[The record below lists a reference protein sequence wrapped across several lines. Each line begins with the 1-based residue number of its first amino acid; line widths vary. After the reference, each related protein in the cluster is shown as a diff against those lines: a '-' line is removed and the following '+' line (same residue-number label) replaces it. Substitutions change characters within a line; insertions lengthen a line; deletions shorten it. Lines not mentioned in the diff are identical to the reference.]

1 MSELDK
7 NIKEKKGRLIAV
19 VIAASI
25 SIWSITQGVDPSL
38 GISAGYMLIIDFF
51 TLIVLSWA
59 LFSLYKIFINYR
71 ESKG

>member
-1 MSELDK
+1 VSELDK

-25 SIWSITQGVDPSL
+25 SIWSITQGVAPSL

-51 TLIVLSWA
+51 TLIVLFWA
-59 LFSLYKIFINYR
+59 LFLLYKIFINYR

>member
-1 MSELDK
+1 MSEFDK

-25 SIWSITQGVDPSL
+25 SIWSITQGVAPSL

-51 TLIVLSWA
+51 TLILLFWA

>member
-25 SIWSITQGVDPSL
+25 SIWSITQGVAPSL

-51 TLIVLSWA
+51 TLIVLFRA

>member
-1 MSELDK
+1 MSALDK

-19 VIAASI
+19 VIATSI
-25 SIWSITQGVDPSL
+25 SIWSITQGVAPSL

-51 TLIVLSWA
+51 TLIVLFWA

>member
-25 SIWSITQGVDPSL
+25 SIWSITQGVAPSL

-51 TLIVLSWA
+51 TLIVLFWA
-59 LFSLYKIFINYR
+59 LFSLYKIFISYR

>member
-25 SIWSITQGVDPSL
+25 SIWSITQGVAPSL

-51 TLIVLSWA
+51 TLIVLFWA
-59 LFSLYKIFINYR
+59 PFSLYKIFINYR

>member
-1 MSELDK
+1 VSELDK

-25 SIWSITQGVDPSL
+25 SIWSITQGVAPSL

-51 TLIVLSWA
+51 TLIVLSLA

>member
-25 SIWSITQGVDPSL
+25 SIWSITQGVAPSL

-51 TLIVLSWA
+51 TLIALSWT

>member
-1 MSELDK
+1 VSELDK

-25 SIWSITQGVDPSL
+25 SIWSITQGVAPSL
-38 GISAGYMLIIDFF
+38 GISARYMLIIDFF

-59 LFSLYKIFINYR
+59 LFSLYKIFINYWG
-71 ESKG
+71 SKG

>member
-7 NIKEKKGRLIAV
+7 NIKEKKGRFIAV
-19 VIAASI
+19 VIVASI
-25 SIWSITQGVDPSL
+25 SIWSITQGVAPSL

-51 TLIVLSWA
+51 TLIVLFWA
-59 LFSLYKIFINYR
+59 LFSLYKIFFNYR

>member
-1 MSELDK
+1 VSELDK

-25 SIWSITQGVDPSL
+25 SIWSITQGVAPSL
-38 GISAGYMLIIDFF
+38 GITAGIMLIIDFF

>member
-25 SIWSITQGVDPSL
+25 SIWSITQGVAPSL

-51 TLIVLSWA
+51 TLIVLFWA
-59 LFSLYKIFINYR
+59 LFSLYKIFINYW

>member
-25 SIWSITQGVDPSL
+25 SIWSITQGVAPSL

-71 ESKG
+71 GSKG

>member
-25 SIWSITQGVDPSL
+25 SIWSITQGVAPSL

-51 TLIVLSWA
+51 TLIVLFWA
-59 LFSLYKIFINYR
+59 LFSLYKIFINYQ

>member
-1 MSELDK
+1 VSELDK

-25 SIWSITQGVDPSL
+25 SIWSITQGVAPSL

-51 TLIVLSWA
+51 TLIVLFRA

>member
-1 MSELDK
+1 VSELDK

-25 SIWSITQGVDPSL
+25 SIWSITQGVAPSL

-51 TLIVLSWA
+51 TLIALSWT

>member
-25 SIWSITQGVDPSL
+25 SIWSITQGVAPSL
-38 GISAGYMLIIDFF
+38 GITAGIMLIIDFF
-51 TLIVLSWA
+51 TLIVLFWA

>member
-1 MSELDK
+1 VSELDK

-25 SIWSITQGVDPSL
+25 SIWSITQGVAPSL
-38 GISAGYMLIIDFF
+38 GISVGYMLIIDLF

>member
-25 SIWSITQGVDPSL
+25 SIWSITQGVAPSL
-38 GISAGYMLIIDFF
+38 GILAGYMLIIDFF

>member
-25 SIWSITQGVDPSL
+25 SIWSITQGVAPSL
-38 GISAGYMLIIDFF
+38 GISARYMLIIDFF
-51 TLIVLSWA
+51 TLIVLFWA
-59 LFSLYKIFINYR
+59 LFSLCKIFINYR

>member
-25 SIWSITQGVDPSL
+25 SIWSITQGVAPSL

-51 TLIVLSWA
+51 TLIALSWA

>member
-25 SIWSITQGVDPSL
+25 SIWSITQGVAPSL
-38 GISAGYMLIIDFF
+38 GISARYMLIIDFF
-51 TLIVLSWA
+51 TLIVLFWA

>member
-25 SIWSITQGVDPSL
+25 SIWSITQAVAPSL

-59 LFSLYKIFINYR
+59 LFSLYKIFINYQ

>member
-25 SIWSITQGVDPSL
+25 SIWSITQGVAPSL
-38 GISAGYMLIIDFF
+38 GITAGIMLIIDFF

>member
-7 NIKEKKGRLIAV
+7 KIKEKKGRLIAV

-25 SIWSITQGVDPSL
+25 SIWSITQGVAPSL
-38 GISAGYMLIIDFF
+38 GMSAGYMLIIDFF
-51 TLIVLSWA
+51 TLIVLFWA

>member
-25 SIWSITQGVDPSL
+25 SIWSITQGVAPSL
-38 GISAGYMLIIDFF
+38 GITAGIMLIIDFF
-51 TLIVLSWA
+51 TLIVLFWA

-71 ESKG
+71 VSKG

>member
-1 MSELDK
+1 VRELDK

-25 SIWSITQGVDPSL
+25 SIWSITQGVAPSL

-51 TLIVLSWA
+51 TLIVLFWA
-59 LFSLYKIFINYR
+59 LFSLYKIFFNYR

>member
-25 SIWSITQGVDPSL
+25 SIWSITQGVAPSL

-51 TLIVLSWA
+51 TLIVLLWA

>member
-25 SIWSITQGVDPSL
+25 SIWSITQGVAPSL
-38 GISAGYMLIIDFF
+38 GITAGYMLIIDFF
-51 TLIVLSWA
+51 TLIVLFWA
-59 LFSLYKIFINYR
+59 LFLLYKIFINYR

>member
-25 SIWSITQGVDPSL
+25 SIWSIVQGVAPSL
-38 GISAGYMLIIDFF
+38 GISAGYMLIIDFL
-51 TLIVLSWA
+51 TLIVLSWT